1 MNKFSLT
8 VFLLGLTLFFINYSY
23 GLGWFLGWFFIA
35 LLEHN
40 REKFL
45 NRLLDIHN
53 FSMGK
58 YIIYSIGVM
67 VWIATPLLF
76 SFLRPEFANP
86 LAVFAAYF
94 SNRIIMFIRKAFTK
108 EER

>member
-1 MNKFSLT
+1 MSKFSFT
-8 VFLLGLTLFFINYSY
+8 VFLLGLSLFFIDYSY
-23 GLGWFLGWFFIA
+23 GLGWFLGWFFMA

-45 NRLLDIHN
+45 NRLLDMHN

-58 YIIYSIGVM
+58 YITYLIGVM
-67 VWIATPLLF
+67 VWIAAPLLF
-76 SFLRPEFANP
+76 SFLKPKIVNP
-86 LAVFAAYF
+86 LAVFGAYF
-94 SNRIIMFIRKAFTK
+94 SSRIIMFISKAFTK